1 MQLGR
6 AAIRKDQD
14 QPATHMSWN
23 GTTEDAL
30 PPRGFE
36 KKKKRCGLTG
46 SVKSSI
52 HTFSYL
58 IRSQS
63 PGGPL

>member
-6 AAIRKDQD
+6 SAIRKDQD

-36 KKKKRCGLTG
+36 KKKKDVDLLA
-46 SVKSSI
+46 V
-52 HTFSYL
+52 
-58 IRSQS
+58 
-63 PGGPL
+63 